1 MNVIRSWANRA
12 AMAAIMG
19 YAALTCGSLFADD
32 TTGTT
37 TKTFADVAKDMKDV
51 YDVSDL
57 ATGAYT
63 SAAEVVGICAIF
75 IVLAAC
81 FGLGIA
87 WVLKVLRQA
96 KKN

>member
-1 MNVIRSWANRA
+1 MNFVRSLATRA
-12 AMAAIMG
+12 TAAAIMG
-19 YAALTCGSLFADD
+19 YAALTCSSLFAAD
-32 TTGTT
+32 GTPPSFEDI
-37 TKTFADVAKDMKDV
+37 KSGIDSDKL
-51 YDVSDL
+51 YDVTDL

-63 SAAEVVGICAIF
+63 SAAEVVGICAVF